1 MSLNRVT
8 PQDPDPALKT
18 GKDNIIVRSGHLN
31 PLIDAFNEISPAEN
45 TLSADIITESTA
57 GAGVTVDGVLIKDS
71 SVALAD
77 GTVSNL
83 AVKLGADKNNGLY
96 GVSDTQLG
104 VAVEGVLVA
113 MFDTNGLATSEI
125 NEQVVGVGVTVDSV
139 LLKDG
144 GVSNAGETILA
155 GFYPIGAQQA
165 LSGPGAVNLTSYF
178 TDFTSTGTG
187 DALTLANGSQK
198 GQLKQIT
205 YIAEA
210 AGGDTGVLTL
220 TGYTSITF
228 NAVWDEVL
236 LIWTGAAWIA
246 IGVYGVTIV

>member
-45 TLSADIITESTA
+45 TLSADTI
-57 GAGVTVDGVLIKDS
+57 
-71 SVALAD
+71 ALAD

-104 VAVEGVLVA
+104 VAVEAVLVA
-113 MFDTNGLATSEI
+113 MFDTNGLVTSEI
-125 NEQVVGVGVTVDSV
+125 NEQVGGVGVTVDGA
-139 LLKDG
+139 LIKDG
-144 GVSNAGETILA
+144 GVSNAGGTILA
-155 GFYPIGAQQA
+155 GFYPIGAPQA
-165 LSGPGAVNLTSYF
+165 LSGPGAVNLTSHF

-228 NAVWDEVL
+228 TTIWDEVL
-236 LIWTGAAWIA
+236 LIWTGTAWIA

>member
-1 MSLNRVT
+1 MSQLS
-8 PQDPDPALKT
+8 LKYLGT
-18 GKDNIIVRSGHLN
+18 TIQRQIQSS
-31 PLIDAFNEISPAEN
+31 ISEPFQSAV
-45 TLSADIITESTA
+45 ADIKSLWAAVFGGTGNIVSGTITADNVVTDTISEETTA
-57 GAGVTVDGVLIKDS
+57 AGVTVDG
-71 SVALAD
+71 A
-77 GTVSNL
+77 
-83 AVKLGADKNNGLY
+83 
-96 GVSDTQLG
+96 
-104 VAVEGVLVA
+104 
-113 MFDTNGLATSEI
+113 
-125 NEQVVGVGVTVDSV
+125 

-144 GVSNAGETILA
+144 GVSNVGGTILA

-178 TDFTSTGTG
+178 THFTSTGTG

-228 NAVWDEVL
+228 TTIWDEVV

-246 IGVYGVTIV
+246 IGVSGVTIV